1 MCGVYLNTY
10 ITTISTTITLMKEGY
25 VVLVCRTFQLLN
37 LVAHNLELLLELC
50 DLILRLQKT
59 LRIVIAVSP
68 YGLVELLLL
77 LKLVLYN
84 VNVINVRFRALVRY
98 RILK

>member
-1 MCGVYLNTY
+1 M
-10 ITTISTTITLMKEGY
+10 TLMKEGY

-50 DLILRLQKT
+50 DFILRLQKS

-77 LKLVLYN
+77 L
-84 VNVINVRFRALVRY
+84 
-98 RILK
+98 

>member
-1 MCGVYLNTY
+1 MCVVYLNTY
-10 ITTISTTITLMKEGY
+10 ITTISTTMTLMKEGY

-50 DLILRLQKT
+50 DLILRLQKS

-77 LKLVLYN
+77 L
-84 VNVINVRFRALVRY
+84 
-98 RILK
+98 